1 MIVQNQIT
9 VMIDLFKVMSLSSAD
24 VFLTVFF
31 QNLHFID
38 ECICSFLIKNQFRFR
53 FIQNFDVNA
62 EIKIFDNHE
71 QNAINDKM
79 K

>member
-1 MIVQNQIT
+1 MT
-9 VMIDLFKVMSLSSAD
+9 VDLFKIMCLSSAN

-38 ECICSFLIKNQFRFR
+38 KCICSFLTENQFRFKL
-53 FIQNFDVNA
+53 IQNFNVNA
-62 EIKIFDNHE
+62 EVKIFDNHE
-71 QNAINDKM
+71 QSAVNDKM